1 MMINWILV
9 FILFIQINLICLTL
23 LMIYIYNAGLDN
35 DQFVLVANSNKSC
48 QVAVKAPWGTL
59 TKRETLK
66 NIEMQG
72 GVLTPLKC
80 SVQIDTIGKET
91 MSISECSKSMF
102 KYKDCVKIPVL
113 SFIDDAISITECG
126 PDSVKAN
133 AYIQSKVNTKK
144 LNYHKASALKCI
156 LEMTKLCAQL

>member
-1 MMINWILV
+1 
-9 FILFIQINLICLTL
+9 
-23 LMIYIYNAGLDN
+23 MIYIYNAGLDN

-102 KYKDCVKIPVL
+102 KYKDCVKIPV
-113 SFIDDAISITECG
+113 F
-126 PDSVKAN
+126 
-133 AYIQSKVNTKK
+133 Y
-144 LNYHKASALKCI
+144 
-156 LEMTKLCAQL
+156 

>member
-1 MMINWILV
+1 
-9 FILFIQINLICLTL
+9 
-23 LMIYIYNAGLDN
+23 
-35 DQFVLVANSNKSC
+35 
-48 QVAVKAPWGTL
+48 
-59 TKRETLK
+59 
-66 NIEMQG
+66 MQG

-133 AYIQSKVNTKK
+133 AYIQSKLKLSQSKCFKMHIGNDKTVCPTLKVNEKEMKNSNREKYLGDVITDNAKIDDN
-144 LNYHKASALKCI
+144 LNMRQDKGFGIVNQIVSILKDVAT
-156 LEMTKLCAQL
+156 LKWVFYSEHL